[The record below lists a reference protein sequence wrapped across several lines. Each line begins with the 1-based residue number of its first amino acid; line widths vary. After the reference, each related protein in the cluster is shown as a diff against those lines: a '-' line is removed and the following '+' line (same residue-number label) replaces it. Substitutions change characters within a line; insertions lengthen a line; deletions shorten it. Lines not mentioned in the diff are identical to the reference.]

1 MATSLKESS
10 KIPLDFVVNSEG
22 DGIGKA
28 LEELSDAQ
36 LAARAGQNDAN
47 AFDLLMKR
55 YQKKAYSVAF
65 QMSGSDAETALD
77 LTQQAFLNAFRSID
91 KFQGKS
97 SFYTWFYRILINTC
111 IDDQRRRSRKQRFF
125 SFRTLTREQNDAQEP
140 NIENFPDTDPSDNP
154 LQALKTKELYK
165 AVEQALGG
173 MSEKQRCAFKLKVF
187 QGMSIKEIAEIMKTA
202 PGSVKSHLFR
212 ATRSMRHA
220 LADWRYSR

>member
-1 MATSLKESS
+1 MTASLKESS
-10 KIPLDFVVNSEG
+10 KKSLDFGINDEG
-22 DGIGKA
+22 DGFGET
-28 LEELSDAQ
+28 LQELTDAQ
-36 LAARAGQNDAN
+36 LVARAGRNDAK
-47 AFDLLMKR
+47 AFDMLMKR

-77 LTQQAFLNAFRSID
+77 LTQQAFFNAFRSIH

-111 IDDQRRRSRKQRFF
+111 IDDQRRRRRKQRFF
-125 SFRTLTREQNDAQEP
+125 SFRTLTGDKNDIQEP
-140 NIENFPDTDPSDNP
+140 NIENFPDPDPSGDP
-154 LQALKTKELYK
+154 LQTLKTKELYN
-165 AVEQALGG
+165 AVEQALDG

-212 ATRSMRHA
+212 ATHSMRQA
-220 LADWRYSR
+220 LTDWRHSR